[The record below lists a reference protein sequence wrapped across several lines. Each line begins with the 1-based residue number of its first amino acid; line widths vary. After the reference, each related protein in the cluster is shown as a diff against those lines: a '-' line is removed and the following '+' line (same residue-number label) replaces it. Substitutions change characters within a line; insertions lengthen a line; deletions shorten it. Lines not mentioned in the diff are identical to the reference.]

1 MKTSK
6 FLRLNKRDWIN
17 GLAMAVLT
25 VVIGF
30 VITALSDWAESK
42 TWSFHLD
49 FMAMVK
55 AVVINVITYLTK
67 NFITPK
73 QSTLL
78 KLLLNKATQNMD
90 PINYEEAIAAAENID
105 DLGALTEL
113 PEEYYGVWV
122 ARYNE
127 LGLPEPVPTIDAIR
141 AGSVGTSGPK
151 K

>member
-6 FLRLNKRDWIN
+6 FLRLNWRDFLN
-17 GLAMAVLT
+17 GVIVALILAAIQYVWPVYQSWLK
-25 VVIGF
+25 
-30 VITALSDWAESK
+30 SN
-42 TWSFHLD
+42 TWSLDID
-49 FMAMVK
+49 FMALIKSMVEVLF
-55 AVVINVITYLTK
+55 AY
-67 NFITPK
+67 
-73 QSTLL
+73 LL
-78 KLLLNKATQNMD
+78 KNLLTPENKTLFQLLFNKNNMD

>member
-6 FLRLNKRDWIN
+6 FLRLNWRDFLN
-17 GLAMAVLT
+17 GVIVALILAAIQYVWPVYQSWLK
-25 VVIGF
+25 
-30 VITALSDWAESK
+30 SN
-42 TWSFHLD
+42 TWSLDID
-49 FMAMVK
+49 FMALIKSMVEVLF
-55 AVVINVITYLTK
+55 AY
-67 NFITPK
+67 
-73 QSTLL
+73 LL
-78 KLLLNKATQNMD
+78 KNLLTPENKTLFQLLVNKNNMD

>member
-6 FLRLNKRDWIN
+6 FLRLNWRDFLN
-17 GLAMAVLT
+17 GVIVALILAAIQYVWPVYQSWLK
-25 VVIGF
+25 
-30 VITALSDWAESK
+30 SN
-42 TWSFHLD
+42 TWSLDID
-49 FMAMVK
+49 FMALIKSMVEVLF
-55 AVVINVITYLTK
+55 AY
-67 NFITPK
+67 
-73 QSTLL
+73 LL
-78 KLLLNKATQNMD
+78 KNLLTPENKTLFQLLFNKNNMD
-90 PINYEEAIAAAENID
+90 PINYEEAIATAENID

>member
-6 FLRLNKRDWIN
+6 FLRLNGRDFLN
-17 GLAMAVLT
+17 GVIVALILAAIQYVWPVYQSWLK
-25 VVIGF
+25 
-30 VITALSDWAESK
+30 SN
-42 TWSFHLD
+42 TWSLDID
-49 FMAMVK
+49 FMALIKSMVEVLF
-55 AVVINVITYLTK
+55 AY
-67 NFITPK
+67 
-73 QSTLL
+73 LL
-78 KLLLNKATQNMD
+78 KNLLTPENKTLFQLLFNKNNMD
-90 PINYEEAIAAAENID
+90 PINYEEAIATAENID

>member
-6 FLRLNKRDWIN
+6 FLRLNGRDFLN
-17 GLAMAVLT
+17 GVIVALILAAIQYVWPVYQSWLK
-25 VVIGF
+25 
-30 VITALSDWAESK
+30 SN
-42 TWSFHLD
+42 TWSLDID
-49 FMAMVK
+49 FMALIKSMVEVLF
-55 AVVINVITYLTK
+55 AY
-67 NFITPK
+67 
-73 QSTLL
+73 LL
-78 KLLLNKATQNMD
+78 KNLLTPENKTLFQLLVNKNNMD
-90 PINYEEAIAAAENID
+90 PINYEEAIATAENID

>member
-6 FLRLNKRDWIN
+6 FLRLNWRDFLN
-17 GLAMAVLT
+17 GVIVALILAAIQYVWPVYQSWLK
-25 VVIGF
+25 
-30 VITALSDWAESK
+30 SN
-42 TWSFHLD
+42 TWSFDID
-49 FMAMVK
+49 FMALIKSMVEVFF
-55 AVVINVITYLTK
+55 AY
-67 NFITPK
+67 
-73 QSTLL
+73 LL
-78 KLLLNKATQNMD
+78 KNLLTPEDKTLFQLLFNKNNMD

>member
-6 FLRLNKRDWIN
+6 FLRLNWRDFLN
-17 GLAMAVLT
+17 GVIVALILAAIQYVWPVYQSWLK
-25 VVIGF
+25 
-30 VITALSDWAESK
+30 SN
-42 TWSFHLD
+42 TWSLDID
-49 FMAMVK
+49 FMALIKSMVEVLF
-55 AVVINVITYLTK
+55 AY
-67 NFITPK
+67 
-73 QSTLL
+73 LL
-78 KLLLNKATQNMD
+78 KNLLTPENKTLFQLLVNKNNMD
-90 PINYEEAIAAAENID
+90 PINYEEAIATAENID

>member
-6 FLRLNKRDWIN
+6 FLRLNGRDFLN
-17 GLAMAVLT
+17 GVIVALILAAIQYVWPVYQSWLK
-25 VVIGF
+25 
-30 VITALSDWAESK
+30 SN
-42 TWSFHLD
+42 TWSLDID
-49 FMAMVK
+49 FMALIKSMVEVLF
-55 AVVINVITYLTK
+55 AY
-67 NFITPK
+67 
-73 QSTLL
+73 LL
-78 KLLLNKATQNMD
+78 KNLLTPENKTLFQLLVNKNNMD